1 MTDYREAVNL
11 IKMAESK
18 SSVNE
23 QEFSIDPQ
31 ELQASVE
38 IRRLAYGEVIRQLGF
53 EKEEKGP
60 EAPAAE
66 KAKPEEMAQA
76 RPKIAAK
83 PFAVQKPQSQPKQ
96 AAEAEAAKPQIQPQP
111 QAQAPAQA
119 GKPLKPR
126 KQLFAQ
132 ELKSATASLEKI
144 AKVSK
149 EIEEAVSKQK
159 EEKKLKGLVL
169 PTLSLSD
176 QISDLEKIKEG
187 LEERVFN
194 EQQLE
199 IIKLEANGLARLIA
213 EGKQPNAPTDL
224 AETRN
229 SLLKEVIDMVGGYA
243 V

>member
-1 MTDYREAVNL
+1 MTDYQEAVNL

-76 RPKIAAK
+76 RPKIAA
-83 PFAVQKPQSQPKQ
+83 PFAVQKPQFQPKQ
-96 AAEAEAAKPQIQPQP
+96 AAEAEAAKPQIQPQL

>member
-1 MTDYREAVNL
+1 MTDYQEAVNL
-11 IKMAESK
+11 IKTAESM
-18 SSVNE
+18 SSTNE

-31 ELQASVE
+31 ELQESIE
-38 IRRLAYGEVIRQLGF
+38 IRRLAYSDVIRQLGF
-53 EKEEKGP
+53 EKEEKGL
-60 EAPAAE
+60 EAQAE

-76 RPKIAAK
+76 KPKISTK
-83 PFAVQKPQSQPKQ
+83 PVFVQKPQPQQKQ
-96 AAEAEAAKPQIQPQP
+96 ATEVETAKPQIQPQP
-111 QAQAPAQA
+111 QVQAPTQA
-119 GKPLKPR
+119 GRPLKPR

-144 AKVSK
+144 TKVSK
-149 EIEEAVSKQK
+149 EIEETISKQK

-194 EQQLE
+194 EQQLD

-213 EGKQPNAPTDL
+213 EGKQPNAPIDL
-224 AETRN
+224 AEMRN
-229 SLLKEVIDMVGGYA
+229 SLLKEVIDMVGSYA